1 LAAPEVVATLERETM
16 RKVGVRLL
24 PFLFIL
30 YVFNFIDRSNVALAA
45 LQMNRDLRFSSTAF
59 GLGAGILFIGYALFE
74 VPSNYI
80 LARVGARRWIARIMI
95 SWGVIATAMM
105 FVKTPM
111 HFYAL
116 RFLLGVAEAG
126 FFPGIVFY
134 LSQWF
139 PARRRARAQSRFM
152 IALPVSGIVGGFLAS
167 FLLGFDGRMGLSG
180 WQWVFLVEGLPS
192 ILFGFSVLWLLT
204 DKPADAHWLDD
215 EQRAW
220 LIDEMEKDAL
230 TSGGGHR
237 MSSLDA
243 LKLPIVWVLA
253 IPYFLM
259 LTAGYGYTFWV
270 PIVIRDTLHTTD
282 TSTALITAAIA
293 AVSMTV
299 MLIWAASSDRLQER
313 FFHAASSGLLI
324 AIGFAGAALLPVPA
338 LRIVFL
344 GIVLVG
350 CNSMLAPFWCMPTAL
365 LSGEAAAVGIAL
377 INSLGNIGGF
387 VGPYMI
393 GFLKDATGGNTGAFL
408 GLAVF
413 GLGIF
418 VVFSLLNYTAF
429 ANPSR
434 RTGSLRP
441 VDKPDLLPDLS

>member
-1 LAAPEVVATLERETM
+1 
-16 RKVGVRLL
+16 
-24 PFLFIL
+24 
-30 YVFNFIDRSNVALAA
+30 
-45 LQMNRDLRFSSTAF
+45 
-59 GLGAGILFIGYALFE
+59 
-74 VPSNYI
+74 
-80 LARVGARRWIARIMI
+80 
-95 SWGVIATAMM
+95 
-105 FVKTPM
+105 
-111 HFYAL
+111 
-116 RFLLGVAEAG
+116 
-126 FFPGIVFY
+126 
-134 LSQWF
+134 
-139 PARRRARAQSRFM
+139 
-152 IALPVSGIVGGFLAS
+152 
-167 FLLGFDGRMGLSG
+167 
-180 WQWVFLVEGLPS
+180 
-192 ILFGFSVLWLLT
+192 
-204 DKPADAHWLDD
+204 
-215 EQRAW
+215 
-220 LIDEMEKDAL
+220 
-230 TSGGGHR
+230 
-237 MSSLDA
+237 
-243 LKLPIVWVLA
+243 
-253 IPYFLM
+253 
-259 LTAGYGYTFWV
+259 
-270 PIVIRDTLHTTD
+270 
-282 TSTALITAAIA
+282 
-293 AVSMTV
+293 
-299 MLIWAASSDRLQER
+299 MLISAASSDRLQER

-434 RTGSLRP
+434 RIGSLRP